1 MLIKAIEVEGFR
13 DLESFQARDLDS
25 VVRIAGPSPATTALG
40 DALDLFFAAMGRTT
54 LVRMLHRWR
63 VPAPGEEPDIVG
75 VHLPE
80 QVTWS
85 GSSVTARAM
94 VRSAS
99 QRDLKVTLELAPDP
113 PQFGA
118 LRDLAAKEPRILL
131 AIARG
136 GNLRVTVGAL
146 FTNTFDGLAL
156 TVHEFAVGDEAF
168 PLSSGRPEWLT
179 TFLRGLGTR
188 WHRHERI
195 ENLETTLLDA
205 ALSADRHSAYVRW
218 QQELEPQYGLV
229 RVARGTGERPMI
241 LAGDL
246 PLRRFGDDALR
257 IAELAASI
265 HLSGAELVWVEDGD
279 PWSERCVEG
288 DGSVLEQVFRVFP
301 TGALAVAPKT
311 DQRRPVGVRSVRKKS

>member
-25 VVRIAGPSPATTALG
+25 VVADRRSVSRDHGAR
-40 DALDLFFAAMGRTT
+40 GRTRPV
-54 LVRMLHRWR
+54 LRGDGAAALLRMLHRWR
-63 VPAPGEEPDIVG
+63 VPAPGEAPEIVG

-80 QVTWS
+80 EVTWS
-85 GSSVTARAM
+85 GSSVAARAM
-94 VRSAS
+94 VRGAH
-99 QRDLKVTLELAPDP
+99 QRDLKITLELAPDP

-156 TVHEFAVGDEAF
+156 TVHSFAVGDEAF

-179 TFLRGLGTR
+179 TFLRGLATR

-195 ENLETTLLDA
+195 ENLE
-205 ALSADRHSAYVRW
+205 
-218 QQELEPQYGLV
+218 
-229 RVARGTGERPMI
+229 
-241 LAGDL
+241 
-246 PLRRFGDDALR
+246 DDAPR
-257 IAELAASI
+257 RGAVRRSPRRVRALAA
-265 HLSGAELVWVEDGD
+265 GAAAAVRPRARRARHGRSPDD
-279 PWSERCVEG
+279 P
-288 DGSVLEQVFRVFP
+288 
-301 TGALAVAPKT
+301 
-311 DQRRPVGVRSVRKKS
+311 RR